1 MMIDNITVLREDKMK
16 INKLVI
22 NKIKNEKARVFFI
35 KNPIECWVIRLSVP
49 VFLLTQLGA

>member
-1 MMIDNITVLREDKMK
+1 MMIDNKTVLKEDKLK

-35 KNPIECWVIRLSVP
+35 KNPIECWVLRLSIP
-49 VFLLTQLGA
+49 VFLLIQGI

>member
-1 MMIDNITVLREDKMK
+1 MMINKNNVLREDKMK

-49 VFLLTQLGA
+49 VFLLIQAI

>member
-1 MMIDNITVLREDKMK
+1 MMIDNKTVFKEDKLK

-35 KNPIECWVIRLSVP
+35 KNPIECWVLRLSIP
-49 VFLLTQLGA
+49 VFLLIQGI